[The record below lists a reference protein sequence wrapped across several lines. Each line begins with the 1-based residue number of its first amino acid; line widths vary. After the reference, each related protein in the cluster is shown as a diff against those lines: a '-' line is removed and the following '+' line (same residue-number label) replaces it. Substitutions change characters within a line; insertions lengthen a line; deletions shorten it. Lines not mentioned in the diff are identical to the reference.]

1 MARTLA
7 GAGPERTNRLILIG
21 AIALA
26 VVAAVLVFA
35 SLSSLGGGGGN
46 GIAGGSKVVVVA
58 AQDIKAGTKITS
70 DMVTTAV
77 LPDKTLV
84 DGAVVDKQAVVGLTT
99 LYPIYKND
107 QISSPKLGQ
116 TESSACGFRCTIPP
130 GMVAVSVPIS
140 ETTSVGGLIQ
150 PGDYIDITALYT
162 KGNGDSAS
170 SLLQNVLVLAVGQN
184 AAKPT
189 ARLDSSGQP
198 LPAQDSAV
206 VGPDNQDPNNKAKT
220 LTVAVNPQ
228 DVATIAL
235 ATDQGKVYLSLRP
248 PGDTTIV
255 PAAPADTAA
264 QDAPAP

>member
-35 SLSSLGGGGGN
+35 SLRNFGGGSGSNSIGGTV
-46 GIAGGSKVVVVA
+46 SVVVA

-77 LPDKTLV
+77 IPSKV
-84 DGAVVDKQAVVGLTT
+84 MVEGAVTDKQAAVGLTN

-107 QISSPKLGQ
+107 QVSAPKLGQ
-116 TESSACGFRCTIPP
+116 GDSKCGFTCAIPN
-130 GMVAVSVPIS
+130 GLVAVSVPIS

-150 PGDYIDITALYT
+150 PGDHIDVTAVYN
-162 KGNGDSAS
+162 KANGDNAT

-184 AAKPT
+184 AAKAT
-189 ARLDSSGQP
+189 AQLDANGNP
-198 LPAQDSAV
+198 LPADSAAV
-206 VGPDNQDPNNKAKT
+206 VAPDNQDPNNKART
-220 LTVAVNPQ
+220 LTVAVNPL
-228 DVATIAL
+228 DVGTLAL
-235 ATDQGKVYLSLRP
+235 ATTQGTVYLSLRA
-248 PGDTTIV
+248 PGDTTTV
-255 PAAPADTAA
+255 PAPATN
-264 QDAPAP
+264 APAP

>member
-35 SLSSLGGGGGN
+35 SLSSF
-46 GIAGGSKVVVVA
+46 GGSDNTNSIGGTVSVVVA
-58 AQDIKAGTKITS
+58 AQDIKAGTTITG
-70 DMVTTAV
+70 DMLTTAV
-77 LPDKTLV
+77 IPSKVLV
-84 DGAVVDKQAVVGLTT
+84 NGAVTDKQAAVGLVN

-107 QISSPKLGQ
+107 QVSAPKLGQ
-116 TESSACGFRCTIPP
+116 GDKNCGFRCAIPN

-150 PGDYIDITALYT
+150 PGDYIDITAVYN
-162 KGNGDSAS
+162 KSNGDNATG
-170 SLLQNVLVLAVGQN
+170 LLQNVLVLAVGQN

-189 ARLDSSGQP
+189 AQLDSNGNP
-198 LPAQDSAV
+198 LPADSAAV
-206 VGPDNQDPNNKAKT
+206 VGSDNTDPNNKAKT

-228 DVATIAL
+228 DVGTLAL
-235 ATDQGKVYLSLRP
+235 ATTQGTVYLSLRP

-255 PAAPADTAA
+255 PAAPDAGAA
-264 QDAPAP
+264 DAPTP

>member
-35 SLSSLGGGGGN
+35 SLSSFGGGSDNNSIGGTV
-46 GIAGGSKVVVVA
+46 SVVVA
-58 AQDIKAGTKITS
+58 AQDIKAGTTIS
-70 DMVTTAV
+70 ADMLTTAV
-77 LPDKTLV
+77 IPSKVLV
-84 DGAVVDKQAVVGLTT
+84 DGAVTDKQAAVGLVN

-107 QISSPKLGQ
+107 QVSAPKLGK
-116 TESSACGFRCTIPP
+116 TESSNCGLPCAIPN

-150 PGDYIDITALYT
+150 PGDYIDITAVYG
-162 KGNGDSAS
+162 KSNGDNAT

-189 ARLDSSGQP
+189 AQLDSNGNP
-198 LPAQDSAV
+198 LPADNAAV

-228 DVATIAL
+228 DVGTLAL
-235 ATDQGKVYLSLRP
+235 ATTQGTVYLSLRP
-248 PGDTTIV
+248 PGDKTIV
-255 PAAPADTAA
+255 PAPDAGAA
-264 QDAPAP
+264 SGATP